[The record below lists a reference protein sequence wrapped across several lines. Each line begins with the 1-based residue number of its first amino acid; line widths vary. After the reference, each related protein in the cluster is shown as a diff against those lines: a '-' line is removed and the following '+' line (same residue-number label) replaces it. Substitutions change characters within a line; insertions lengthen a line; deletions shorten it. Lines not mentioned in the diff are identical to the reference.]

1 MRASKSLQMTI
12 QGHVEEYNPD
22 RCYTFGTPVVSE
34 GAVYISGGYLTRVS
48 PQDRWGQVPFVEMGM
63 GCHVALMFP
72 LHTLA
77 FNLNVCWKNGMAEI
91 GDFCC
96 VEVRNHSYLRL
107 GIC

>member
-1 MRASKSLQMTI
+1 MTI

-63 GCHVALMFP
+63 GCHVAVRVSEASGASKADYCSFRVYAGVSV
-72 LHTLA
+72 A
-77 FNLNVCWKNGMAEI
+77 FRMSSVPG
-91 GDFCC
+91 
-96 VEVRNHSYLRL
+96 R
-107 GIC
+107 